1 MTRRG
6 TLILVVGPSGAG
18 KDSIIAGAADR
29 SRDNPRIVFAR
40 RVITRPVAAGGEN
53 HCPVSPT
60 EFAEWREAGRLM
72 LHWQAHGFDYGLPLE
87 YVAALE
93 QGRSVVAN
101 VSRTVVADAR
111 RRFPP
116 VAVIAVSASARTLA
130 VRLANRG
137 RENAAE
143 MDSRLMRAGAPTPDQ
158 ADFLIDNDG
167 PLDTAVDRF
176 IALLRDLTGQTAS
189 L

>member
-1 MTRRG
+1 
-6 TLILVVGPSGAG
+6 
-18 KDSIIAGAADR
+18 
-29 SRDNPRIVFAR
+29 
-40 RVITRPVAAGGEN
+40 
-53 HCPVSPT
+53 
-60 EFAEWREAGRLM
+60 M

-87 YVAALE
+87 LVAALE